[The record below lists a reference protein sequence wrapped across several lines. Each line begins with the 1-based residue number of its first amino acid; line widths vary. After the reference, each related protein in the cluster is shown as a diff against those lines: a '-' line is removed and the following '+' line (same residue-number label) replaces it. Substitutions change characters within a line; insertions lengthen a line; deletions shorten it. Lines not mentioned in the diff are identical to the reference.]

1 MYEILFRNREKWTQ
15 NGMDMRHCFE
25 PKHFPTRKMRNRILT
40 GGLETSMKTCA
51 SILLG
56 DSNAYPIC

>member
-15 NGMDMRHCFE
+15 NGMDMRYCFE
-25 PKHFPTRKMRNRILT
+25 QKHFPTRKTRSRILT
-40 GGLETSMKTCA
+40 SGLETSMKTCA